1 MNVAQSE
8 RKILKLANI
17 FVNSN
22 NFLSSQMS
30 ISYRALIARRNQIKA
45 KPNKNHLINLMT
57 CFSDNDVIL
66 FCFNFR
72 VCMTSWP
79 GASIILIR
87 GHKHL
92 QECAYI
98 GDDSS
103 EELEELLEIAEEKG
117 IGDLHFS
124 SPESPANRVELLTK
138 HRPGVEFHDERLR
151 ENKESFTF
159 SPLQELAKDSEDNIS
174 GKRMKALLSLLPHK
188 ANKFKSNVVYNN
200 NTHIG
205 KQVDR
210 LKNQLK
216 IEIENRERLNKT
228 GATGKQIPSTL
239 NILDFMKLQQADHVH
254 KVRGTNIGNH
264 ETENVQISLNENASN
279 NKSDDT
285 AKRYAYLCFHFFF
298 SL

>member
-1 MNVAQSE
+1 M
-8 RKILKLANI
+8 
-17 FVNSN
+17 
-22 NFLSSQMS
+22 
-30 ISYRALIARRNQIKA
+30 
-45 KPNKNHLINLMT
+45 
-57 CFSDNDVIL
+57 
-66 FCFNFR
+66 
-72 VCMTSWP
+72 
-79 GASIILIR
+79 ILIR

-117 IGDLHFS
+117 IGGLQFS

-174 GKRMKALLSLLPHK
+174 GKRMKVLLSLLPHK
-188 ANKFKSNVVYNN
+188 ANKFKANIVYNT
-200 NTHIG
+200 THIG

-216 IEIENRERLNKT
+216 IEIENREKLNKT
-228 GATGKQIPSTL
+228 GATGKQIPSTM
-239 NILDFMKLQQADHVH
+239 NIQDFIKLQQADHVH

-264 ETENVQISLNENASN
+264 ETENVQISPDENS
-279 NKSDDT
+279 SDDKANGQT
-285 AKRYAYLCFHFFF
+285 NGYAFYISILMIK
-298 SL
+298 LY